1 MMSSVL
7 TLKEEMKEV
16 SIEEKYRDLEDV
28 QKATLNI
35 LSDLELEKDRLE
47 QTQKAILN
55 ILDDF
60 ESERAKVERI
70 NEELH
75 KKTEDLKRSN
85 KELEEFAYVASHDL
99 QEPLRTIASHLQLIE
114 RYTKGQQDPKV
125 LQSMH
130 FAIDGAVRMKR
141 LIEDLLKYSRIGAE
155 NKPLEAISCKKVFEN
170 ALNNLQ
176 TVIEERKASITS
188 DPMPVI
194 YGDEGQMTQLF
205 QNLIG
210 NSLKFCRDR
219 VPQINISVDD
229 EGPEWLFSF
238 QDNGIGIKPE
248 FYEKIFVIFKRLHT
262 REEYSGTGIG
272 LSICKKIVSFHGGKI
287 WLKSEF
293 GEGTTFYITI
303 PKMPKGGQGHDNG

>member
-1 MMSSVL
+1 ML
-7 TLKEEMKEV
+7 TVLKENVTEA
-16 SIEEKYRDLEDV
+16 SLEEKYRNLEDV

-35 LSDLELEKDRLE
+35 LSDLEQEKDRLE
-47 QTQKAILN
+47 QTQRAILN

-60 ESERAKVERI
+60 ESERAKVEKV

-114 RYTKGQQDPKV
+114 RYTKGQLDPKV
-125 LQSMH
+125 LQSMN

-155 NKPLEAISCKKVFEN
+155 NKPLEPISCKKVLEN

-176 TVIEERKASITS
+176 VVIEERKASILW
-188 DPMPVI
+188 DPLPVV
-194 YGDEGQMTQLF
+194 YGNEGQLTQLF

-219 VPQINISVDD
+219 NPQIHISAEDD
-229 EGPEWLFSF
+229 GAEWLFSF
-238 QDNGIGIKPE
+238 RDNGIGIKQE

-287 WLKSEF
+287 WLQSTF
-293 GEGTTFYITI
+293 GQGTTFYLTI
-303 PKMPKGGQGHDNG
+303 PKIPIGENNDNR